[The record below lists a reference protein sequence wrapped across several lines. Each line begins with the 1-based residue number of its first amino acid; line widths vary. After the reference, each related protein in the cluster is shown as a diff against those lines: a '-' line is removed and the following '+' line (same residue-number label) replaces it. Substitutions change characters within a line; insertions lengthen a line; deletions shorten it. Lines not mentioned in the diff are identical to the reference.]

1 MFFVPLLQDME
12 NLFPTCKDSKGKYI
26 TVVRRPGA
34 HTRPNAHPQTW
45 ENLNFF
51 PSLFNVR
58 VKAHPPNF

>member
-45 ENLNFF
+45 ENLNFPF
-51 PSLFNVR
+51 FIN
-58 VKAHPPNF
+58 